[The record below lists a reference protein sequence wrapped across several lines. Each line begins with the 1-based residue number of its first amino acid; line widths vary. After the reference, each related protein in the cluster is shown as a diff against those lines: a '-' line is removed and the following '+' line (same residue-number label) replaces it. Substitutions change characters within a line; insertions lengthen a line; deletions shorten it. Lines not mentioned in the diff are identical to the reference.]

1 MIELFLDSPMELQVL
16 LSSFILV
23 LVWGIFKR

>member
-16 LSSFILV
+16 LSSFLILMIWS
-23 LVWGIFKR
+23 LFK

>member
-16 LSSFILV
+16 LLGILI
-23 LVWGIFKR
+23 LIGKEMFK